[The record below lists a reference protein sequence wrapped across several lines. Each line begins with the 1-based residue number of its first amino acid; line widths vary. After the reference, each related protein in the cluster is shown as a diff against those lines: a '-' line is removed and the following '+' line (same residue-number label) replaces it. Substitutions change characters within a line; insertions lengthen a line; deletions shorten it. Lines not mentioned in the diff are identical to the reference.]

1 MVKMNI
7 SFDQM
12 VVFGILL
19 ATLFLFVWGRWRY
32 DLVAIAALLLVY
44 VAGLVS
50 SGQVF
55 AGFGHPAV
63 ITVAAVLILSR
74 GLMNAGVIDSMS
86 RTLSKVGNRIT
97 VQIVTLTGIVALSS
111 GFMNNVGALAL
122 LMPVAIW
129 LSRKSGRSPSVLLMP
144 LAFGS
149 LLGGLMTLI
158 GTPPNIII
166 ATYRMQEQGSAF
178 SMFDF
183 LPVGGGVTIA
193 GLVFI
198 VLFGWRLT
206 PRREGGG
213 SSENL
218 FQIEDYISEL
228 VVPEKSKIVGQ
239 TIYHLTSKLEADVEA
254 TIVGLV
260 RQDKHIPVPSWHQ
273 IIEGGDILVVEATP
287 DDLKAM
293 IDIVGLE
300 LAECKGDCKATLGS
314 DDISVIE
321 VVITPES
328 PMAGNTASSLN
339 LRRIFKVNLLS
350 IARQGERL
358 KTRLGQTRLVIGD
371 ILLLQGSDDNL
382 QKVIK
387 IYRLLPLAE
396 RGLRLDQPKKV
407 VPAVGIFISAMA
419 LAALNILPVHVAF
432 TGAALV
438 MVLVGLISVNEIYQ
452 SIDWPII
459 ILLGAMFPLGEA
471 LESTGGAELIA
482 GQLLLLSQNFPP
494 PLTLGILLVGTMLL
508 SNVINNAAAAVLM
521 APIGISLAHGM
532 GVSVDPFLMAVAVG
546 ASCAFLTPVG
556 HQSNA
561 LVMAPGGY
569 RFGDYWRLGLPLSVL
584 AAVCAV
590 PLIVLVWPL

>member
-1 MVKMNI
+1 MDVT
-7 SFDQM
+7 FDQM

-19 ATLFLFVWGRWRY
+19 VTLVLFVWGRWRY

-44 VAGLVS
+44 MAGLVS

-97 VQIVTLTGIVALSS
+97 VQVVTLTGIVAVSS

-193 GLVFI
+193 GLAFI

-206 PRREGGG
+206 PRREGGE
-213 SSENL
+213 SSKDL
-218 FQIEDYISEL
+218 FHIEDYISEL

-239 TIYHLTSKLEADVEA
+239 TIYHLTSKLGEDVEA

-273 IIEGGDILVVEATP
+273 IIQEGDILVVEATP
-287 DDLKAM
+287 DDVKAM
-293 IDIVGLE
+293 IDILGLE

-314 DDISVIE
+314 ADISVIE

-328 PMAGNTASSLN
+328 HMAGYTASSLN
-339 LRRIFKVNLLS
+339 LRRILKVNLLS

-358 KTRLGQTRLVIGD
+358 KTRLGQTRLFIGD
-371 ILLLQGSDDNL
+371 ILLLQGSDENL

-387 IYRLLPLAE
+387 TYRLLPLAE

-407 VPAVGIFISAMA
+407 LPAVGIFVSAMA
-419 LAALNILPVHVAF
+419 LAALSILPVQVAF

-438 MVLVGLISVNEIYQ
+438 MVLVGLISVNEIYE

-471 LESTGGAELIA
+471 LENTGGAELIA
-482 GQLLLLSQNFPP
+482 GQLLLLSQSFPP
-494 PLTLGILLVGTMLL
+494 SLTLGILLVGTMLL

-532 GVSVDPFLMAVAVG
+532 GASVDPFLMAVAVG

-584 AAVCAV
+584 AAAVAV
-590 PLIVLVWPL
+590 PLIVMVWPL

>member
-1 MVKMNI
+1 MNVT
-7 SFDQM
+7 FDQM

-19 ATLFLFVWGRWRY
+19 ATLVLFVWGRWRY

-97 VQIVTLTGIVALSS
+97 IQIVTLTGIVALSS

-149 LLGGLMTLI
+149 LLGGLTTLI

-213 SSENL
+213 SSEDL
-218 FQIEDYISEL
+218 FHIEDYISEL

-239 TIYHLTSKLEADVEA
+239 TIYHLTSKLDADVEA

-273 IIEGGDILVVEATP
+273 IIEEGDILVVEATP

-328 PMAGNTASSLN
+328 PMAGHTASSLN

-358 KTRLGQTRLVIGD
+358 KTRLGQTRLIIGD

-387 IYRLLPLAE
+387 TYRLLPLAE

-407 VPAVGIFISAMA
+407 VPAVGIFVSAMA

-438 MVLVGLISVNEIYQ
+438 MVLVGLISVNEIYE

-584 AAVCAV
+584 AAVVAV